1 MTKLKLKGI
10 NKSVKHVQQQQKD
23 QQNNS
28 VQNI

>member
-10 NKSVKHVQQQQKD
+10 NESGKDLQQQQKD

-28 VQNI
+28 IQNI